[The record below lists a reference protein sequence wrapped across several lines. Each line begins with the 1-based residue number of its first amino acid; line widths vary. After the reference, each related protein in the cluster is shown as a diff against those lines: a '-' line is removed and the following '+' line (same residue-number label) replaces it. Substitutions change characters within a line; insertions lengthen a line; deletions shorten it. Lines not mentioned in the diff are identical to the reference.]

1 MNEVKTSEEKSD
13 GGTDN
18 KTPQINW
25 KMKTA
30 ENTHGI
36 KKLRRHSR

>member
-1 MNEVKTSEEKSD
+1 MNEVKSDDGD

-18 KTPQINW
+18 KTQINW

-30 ENTHGI
+30 ENTHME
-36 KKLRRHSR
+36 SRN